1 MKKLLFLL
9 TASVVSTWQS
19 TAQTINPVFGMR
31 PGEPVVCPSRPE
43 SMGTH
48 VAPPAAFLK
57 LAGSRNTA
65 TGANITVTYTGFSAQ
80 AQTAFQYAIDIW
92 KTQVN
97 SSVPIRVDATWSSL
111 GEGVLGSARASTY
124 AQNFPGAVQ
133 ANVYYPIALAEKL
146 AGQDLN
152 GGSNPDIVANFS
164 SGANWYYGT
173 DGKTPAGKYDLVS
186 VVLHE
191 LCHGLGFIALNS
203 YNTTSKE
210 GSYTPSTFNTFIE
223 NAAGQRL
230 ADPTLYPNPS
240 VSLGSQYT
248 SGALYFNGPLA
259 VAANPLATEKRP
271 RLYAP
276 TTYSP
281 GSSISHMDERTYPA
295 GDPNSLMTPAIGAA
309 EAIQD
314 PGPLVRAMFADMG
327 WVATTIRHTPLRDT
341 ERAQDFQVVAN
352 VQSDGTITPGSVK
365 LMYAI
370 NNGGFVTRV
379 MTPTGTGGQY
389 QATIPNPGLGNTI
402 TYYLSAS
409 DNETGRTYTAPGLP
423 TPGVRDRAY
432 YQFRVGPDTTPPVAQ
447 HTPPPFL
454 FVSQL
459 PYQLVVLAADNIGVG
474 SVSIPYSVNGVARP
488 ALTLAPQGDGVTY
501 LGQLSTAA
509 GPLVNGD
516 VVTYSVVVTDV
527 AARRN
532 TTTLGPYT
540 VRIVDLRAP
549 QSQYV
554 NNFNAASNDF
564 AGVGFSVTQ
573 PAGFNDPAIHS
584 DHPYADETDLVY
596 QLLVPIVVKSD
607 PAQATVSFDE
617 IALVEPGEDGSV
629 FGDDDFYD
637 YVVVEGSLDGNNWTP
652 LADGYDARDKP
663 QWLSTWS
670 SSFDSDKNSTAVA
683 MASLYARRTLNL
695 RDKFAAGATVQ
706 LRFRLYSDEGVNG
719 WGWSIDNLA
728 IQNTVLAARAE
739 TLTAGGMRVFPN
751 PSADGQLRVQARL
764 AQATAGLQ
772 VEVRNTLGQLLRQ
785 QALPGTI
792 SQVDQPLDLRALPA
806 GLYFVTLRSGT
817 ETTTCKVMRQ

>member
-9 TASVVSTWQS
+9 TASAVGAWQS
-19 TAQTINPVFGMR
+19 AAQTINPVFRMR
-31 PGEPVVCPSRPE
+31 PGEPVICPSRPE

-48 VAPPAAFLK
+48 IAPPAAFLK
-57 LAGSRNTA
+57 QAGNRTTA
-65 TGANITVTYTGFSAQ
+65 GANITVNYTGFSAQ

-92 KTQVN
+92 KTQVS
-97 SSVPIRVDATWSSL
+97 SSVPIRVDATWSTL
-111 GEGVLGSARASTY
+111 GTGVLGSARASTY

-152 GGSNPDIVANFS
+152 GTNNSDIVANFS
-164 SGANWYYGT
+164 SAANWYYGT

-203 YNTTSKE
+203 YDTTTKQ

-230 ADPTLYPNPS
+230 ADPTLFPNPS

-259 VAANPLATEKRP
+259 VAANPFATERRP

-276 TTYSP
+276 ARYSA
-281 GSSISHMDERTYPA
+281 GSSISHMDEATYPA
-295 GDPNSLMTPAIGAA
+295 GDPNSLMTPSIGAA

-327 WVATTIRHTPLRDT
+327 WVATAIRHTPLRDT
-341 ERAQDFQVVAN
+341 ETARDFQVVAT
-352 VQSDGTITPGSVK
+352 VQSDGTVTPGSVM
-365 LMYAI
+365 LMYSI
-370 NNGGFVTRV
+370 NNGAFVSRT
-379 MTPTGTGGQY
+379 MTPTGSGGQY
-389 QATIPNPGLGNTI
+389 QATIPNPGLNTTI
-402 TYYLSAS
+402 RYYISAA

-423 TPGVRDRAY
+423 TPGATSRAY
-432 YQFRVGPDTTPPVAQ
+432 YQFRVGPDTTPPVAE

-459 PYQLVVLAADNIGVG
+459 PYPLVVLAADNIGVA
-474 SVSIPYSVNGVARP
+474 SVSVQYSVNGVARP
-488 ALTLAPQGDGVTY
+488 AITLAAQPDGITY
-501 LGQLSTAA
+501 VGQLSTAG

-516 VVTYSVVVTDV
+516 IVTYSVVVTDV

-540 VRIVDLRAP
+540 VRIADLKAP

-554 NNFNAASNDF
+554 NNFNTASDDF
-564 AGVGFSVTQ
+564 VGVGFSVTQ
-573 PAGFNDPAIHS
+573 PTGFTDPAIHT
-584 DHPYADETDLVY
+584 DHPYADQTDLVY

-617 IALVEPGEDGSV
+617 IALIEPGEDGSV
-629 FGDDDFYD
+629 FGDDNFFD
-637 YVVVEGSLDGNNWTP
+637 YVVVEASVDGTNWTP
-652 LADGYDARDKP
+652 LADGYDARANPD
-663 QWLSTWS
+663 WLKTWS
-670 SSFDSDKNSTAVA
+670 SSIDATTKNSTAVA
-683 MASLYARRTLNL
+683 TSALYARRTLNL
-695 RDKFAAGATVQ
+695 RDSYQAGATVQ
-706 LRFRLYSDEGVNG
+706 LRFRLYSDDAVNG
-719 WGWSIDNLA
+719 WGWTIDNLA

-739 TLTAGGMRVFPN
+739 TLTAGGMRVYPN
-751 PSADGQLRVQARL
+751 PSADGQMRVQARL

-785 QALPGTI
+785 QTLPGTL

-806 GLYFVTLRSGT
+806 GLYFVSLRSGS
-817 ETTTCKVMRQ
+817 ETTTCKVVRQ

>member
-48 VAPPAAFLK
+48 IAPPAAFLK

-203 YNTTSKE
+203 YNTASKE

-370 NNGGFVTRV
+370 NNGSFVTRV

-454 FVSQL
+454 FVNQL

-488 ALTLAPQGDGVTY
+488 ALTLTPLGDGVTY

-554 NNFNAASNDF
+554 NNFNAASDDF
-564 AGVGFSVTQ
+564 AGMGFSVTQ

-584 DHPYADETDLVY
+584 DHPYADETDLIY

-607 PAQATVSFDE
+607 PAQATVTFDE
-617 IALVEPGEDGSV
+617 IALVEPGKDGSV

-637 YVVVEGSLDGNNWTP
+637 YVVVEASVDGNNWTP

-683 MASLYARRTLNL
+683 TAGLYARRTLNL

-706 LRFRLYSDEGVNG
+706 LRFRLYSDEGVHG

-772 VEVRNTLGQLLRQ
+772 VEVRNTIGQLLRQ

>member
-133 ANVYYPIALAEKL
+133 ANVYYPISLAEKL

-203 YNTTSKE
+203 YNTASKE

-259 VAANPLATEKRP
+259 VAANPLVPEKRP

-454 FVSQL
+454 FVNQL

-488 ALTLAPQGDGVTY
+488 ALTLAPLGDGVTY

-584 DHPYADETDLVY
+584 DHPYADETDLIY

-607 PAQATVSFDE
+607 PAQATVTFDE
-617 IALVEPGEDGSV
+617 IALVEPGEEGSV
-629 FGDDDFYD
+629 FDSPDFYD

-670 SSFDSDKNSTAVA
+670 SSFDADKNSTAVA
-683 MASLYARRTLNL
+683 TASLYARRTLNL

-706 LRFRLYSDEGVNG
+706 LRFRLYSDEGVHG